1 MLNSSKSFID
11 QLKAQ
16 IDRKEEER
24 KIRHRD
30 DQLHQTD
37 GFKDEPE
44 EIIDE
49 EELQLLRKMKQYK
62 QEYREKFSVLKNV
75 KGELAEAQMQT
86 DVLKEKLISG
96 FENWYL
102 QEFDA
107 PSGNGPNLYDQEF
120 GRDQEELSS

>member
-1 MLNSSKSFID
+1 MRIKEVTSMLNQSKGQID
-11 QLKAQ
+11 GLKAQ

-24 KIRHRD
+24 KIRHKD

-37 GFKDEPE
+37 AFKDEPE

-49 EELQLLRKMKQYK
+49 EELQLLRKMKQFK
-62 QEYREKFSVLKNV
+62 QEYREKFSVLKNI
-75 KGELAEAQMQT
+75 KGELSEAHMQT

-96 FENWYL
+96 YENWYL

-107 PSGNGPNLYDQEF
+107 PAGSGPNMYA
-120 GRDQEELSS
+120 